1 MLPASLLLP
10 YSLFPSPAHC
20 LLHPAFHFSADLR
33 CKWSCLW
40 LCLCSCHHCA
50 DNDNDNDEA
59 DLAPHSTHSHTLV
72 LLPCCAGCE
81 FSFQLCKYD
90 KWVEQSDTPPHMQ
103 GGGGEKEWE
112 RRKCTA
118 SRHFVRQWEN
128 AGWKPQQF
136 VAAVRWL
143 RHTHIHTGRHTHIH
157 RQCLHTHVTWLP
169 GAEFCNLCIIIMI
182 IVIAPTPR
190 HTHTCTHTLPHTPP
204 THAHVR
210 MCVHVLPL
218 GPGRCRLT
226 KNEKEMLAKMRQKKM
241 KKKIIK
247 KTENAYNIN
256 TL

>member
-1 MLPASLLLP
+1 MLYLVCVWESVCVQMRNWQLEAQLLRERGDRSSGREQQSPVHLAN
-10 YSLFPSPAHC
+10 YSQCAALSNVAGFSTAPLSPPPSTAHC

-40 LCLCSCHHCA
+40 LCSCLCHCHHCA

-59 DLAPHSTHSHTLV
+59 DLAPHSTHSHTLLL

-103 GGGGEKEWE
+103 RGQGEKECE

-136 VAAVRWL
+136 VATVRWL
-143 RHTHIHTGRHTHIH
+143 RHTHIHTGRHT
-157 RQCLHTHVTWLP
+157 
-169 GAEFCNLCIIIMI
+169 
-182 IVIAPTPR
+182 
-190 HTHTCTHTLPHTPP
+190 
-204 THAHVR
+204 
-210 MCVHVLPL
+210 
-218 GPGRCRLT
+218 
-226 KNEKEMLAKMRQKKM
+226 
-241 KKKIIK
+241 
-247 KTENAYNIN
+247 
-256 TL
+256 